1 MEYSMC
7 IIKPTEDAAMKKW
20 NHSCEPIEGGVRIK
34 NSRYYFDY
42 TYNAPGDL
50 IDIVEPQIYAT
61 VHNNNVYR
69 FGYRFNESAS
79 SSDRTK
85 FIHSIKQIGDNPLSN
100 DQLEQFIKRPLK
112 YLNDEVN
119 LYKIDCLVYPLSQR
133 SPLVS
138 KMIKCI
144 NEMTSHHMHRCSF
157 ELVKQA
163 PQNIE
168 FDFDLFESEHGDE
181 QGYQAMLKHVN
192 ETLLPKLR
200 SLDYFSIAQNV
211 KSKYRPYITGFIDFS
226 NMDDIE
232 KFSKFQGTN
241 ILVVDDINTTGS
253 TLNEI
258 LRKLGELNNN
268 CNIFVYT
275 LLGK

>member
-1 MEYSMC
+1 
-7 IIKPTEDAAMKKW
+7 MKRYI
-20 NHSCEPIEGGVRIK
+20 HASQPLEGGVRVE
-34 NSRYYFDY
+34 NNRYYFDY
-42 TYNAPGDL
+42 TYNAPDDI

-61 VHNNNVYR
+61 VHNNNIYR
-69 FGYRFNESAS
+69 FGYRFNDSAS

-85 FIHSIKQIGDNPLSN
+85 FIHAIKQIGDNPLSD

-144 NEMTSHHMHRCSF
+144 NDMTSHDMQSSSF
-157 ELVKQA
+157 ELVKKA
-163 PQNIE
+163 PTQID
-168 FDFDLFESEHGDE
+168 FDFSAFERDYESK
-181 QGYQAMLKHVN
+181 QGYQSMLKHVN

-211 KSKYRPYITGFIDFS
+211 RSKYRPYITGFIDF
-226 NMDDIE
+226 DTEEDVRR
-232 KFSKFQGTN
+232 FSKLQGDN
-241 ILVVDDINTTGS
+241 ILIVDDINTTGS

-258 LRKLGELNNN
+258 LRKLGQLNTD
-268 CNIFVYT
+268 CNFFVYT
-275 LLGK
+275 LIGK